1 MQSPTRLIICGLA
14 ALLVA
19 PPAVA
24 VAQIENSYKPL
35 VTSPPG
41 PQDPAH
47 FNMGNPGAPAIT
59 PPAFFN
65 SNQPSSMS
73 SGGSPAMVPSPPPM
87 PFPPPGTPGGFQS
100 SPPK

>member
-1 MQSPTRLIICGLA
+1 MQSPKRLMICGLA
-14 ALLVA
+14 ALLGA
-19 PPAVA
+19 SPDVA

-59 PPAFFN
+59 PPAFAN
-65 SNQPSSMS
+65 GNVWAPPSSAGAPTMPS
-73 SGGSPAMVPSPPPM
+73 APAM

-100 SPPK
+100 ATPK